1 MTGRFGAMI
10 RGANMSIRVKLTA
23 LVALVVIV
31 LAGGLSLVS
40 YIFARRILSEQIE
53 QRLVVVASDR
63 RQLLRSHLQR
73 HKERVESTA
82 ARLGVTLLR
91 ADEEEED
98 ASTTLTNALR
108 VERLTT
114 AGEVRQIWLWNERG
128 EIIAQE
134 PPDGW
139 DDAAPALGELRRTV
153 MMEPQRTGLRYTL
166 DVAAPV
172 MAPHAATW
180 GLGMRVDVT
189 TLMMALSDPVGL
201 GETGEV
207 RLVVPTPRGWRFV
220 LPDRLGRPVR
230 DIVRSGA
237 GAWSEILGSTEKVG
251 QTVDDRGVDVLVA
264 YLPMT
269 ESGWGILAKMD
280 AREAYAPIAWL
291 RQMFIA
297 VETTVLV
304 LGVMAAFFLGRR
316 VSRPIQQLAAAAR
329 ELAAGREASLATVGG
344 SAEVAALGA
353 AFRQMAEELAHSQ
366 AILEQ
371 RVRERTAALEQTNE
385 ALQKEI
391 AERRRAEET
400 LRQQQML
407 LQSLMDNIPD
417 CIYFKDEHS
426 RFIRVNRAFGQ
437 WCGVSPDEVVGKTD
451 FHIFTSEHAQQAF
464 DDEQEVMRTGKPI
477 IAKEEKET
485 WPDGRIT
492 WVSTTKLPLR
502 DAEGRIIGTFGVSRD
517 ITARKQAEQ
526 RLERYA
532 QALAQRTIQT
542 QEDLALAREIQVAF
556 LPRNLPRDSDRVRLV
571 YEYRPAS
578 TLGGDFFD
586 VWRVGEHGWGVLQ
599 CDVMGHGLRASLVT
613 AYLRGLIQQMQG
625 LADRPGEFL
634 SAINSALV
642 ETLDP
647 TRTPI
652 FASAFYFVLDSR
664 NGELRWAR
672 AGHPAPIWIRRRA
685 GELRALDG
693 NDLPANP
700 VLGLFADIE
709 VRALAG
715 LLEPGDGIVLFTDGL
730 TDASGG
736 SGEVFGVERVRAIL
750 ERHQEADAATWVRQL
765 MAGAQQFAS
774 GGEFGDD
781 VCVVAVEWLGP
792 HKNARA

>member
-1 MTGRFGAMI
+1 
-10 RGANMSIRVKLTA
+10 MSIRVKLTA

-82 ARLGVTLLR
+82 ARLAVTLIR
-91 ADEEEED
+91 AEGEDEEIPTVLAD
-98 ASTTLTNALR
+98 ALR

-114 AGEVRQIWLWNERG
+114 AGEVRAIWLWDERG
-128 EIIAQE
+128 KMIAQE
-134 PPDGW
+134 PPDDLEEIAG
-139 DDAAPALGELRRTV
+139 PLEKLRGTV
-153 MMEPQRTGLRYTL
+153 MLVPQRTGLRYTL
-166 DVAAPV
+166 DVATPI
-172 MAPHAATW
+172 MSPTEETW

-189 TLMMALSDPVGL
+189 TLMLALSDPVGL
-201 GETGEV
+201 GESGEV
-207 RLVVPTPRGWRFV
+207 RLVVPTPSGWRFV
-220 LPDRLGRPVR
+220 LPDRLGRPVQQ
-230 DIVRSGA
+230 IVRGRA
-237 GAWSEILGSTEKVG
+237 DPWSEILGLTETVVH
-251 QTVDDRGVDVLVA
+251 TVDERGVEALVA
-264 YLPMT
+264 YVPMT

-316 VSRPIQQLAAAAR
+316 LSRPIQQLARAAR
-329 ELAAGREASLATVGG
+329 ELADGKSPSLATVGG
-344 SAEVAALGA
+344 STEVAALGE

-426 RFIRVNRAFGQ
+426 RFIRVNQAFGK

-477 IAKEEKET
+477 IGKEEKET

-613 AYLRGLIQQMQG
+613 AYLRGLIQQMQR

-664 NGELRWAR
+664 SGEMHWAR
-672 AGHPAPIWIRRRA
+672 AGHPAPIWIRRTA
-685 GELRALDG
+685 GELRVLDG
-693 NDLPANP
+693 VKPSGDP

-715 LLEPGDGIVLFTDGL
+715 QLEPGDGIVMFTDGL
-730 TDASGG
+730 TEVG
-736 SGEVFGVERVRAIL
+736 SSEGEQFGLERVRAIL
-750 ERHQEADAATWVRQL
+750 QREREADAGTWVRQL
-765 MAGAQQFAS
+765 MTGAQQFAR
-774 GGEFGDD
+774 GEFGDD
-781 VCVVAVEWLGP
+781 VCVIALEWLGP